1 VKESNVNEQ
10 QQVQNNAVQDQRLH
24 PILVVDDDHSLR
36 KTIQMMLEEEG
47 FIVQTAAD
55 GQEAVEQALTRQ
67 PALILLDM
75 GLPLLDGSEVA
86 AQVRTHY
93 GGRVPVVLMT
103 ADGKAEEKS
112 RRIGAASYL
121 RKPFDI
127 DDLIQ
132 MVEQALDRHQ
142 AE

>member
-1 VKESNVNEQ
+1 MSEQ
-10 QQVQNNAVQDQRLH
+10 QQVQNREVRDSSLH

-47 FIVQTAAD
+47 FVVQTAAD
-55 GQEAVEQALTRQ
+55 GQEAVEQAMSQQ
-67 PALILLDM
+67 PSLIILDM
-75 GLPLLDGSEVA
+75 GLPLLDGGEVA

-93 GGRVPVVLMT
+93 GGKVPVVLMT
-103 ADGKAEEKS
+103 ADGRAEEKS

-127 DDLIQ
+127 EDLIQ
-132 MVEQALDRHQ
+132 MVEQALEERQ
-142 AE
+142 EK

>member
-1 VKESNVNEQ
+1 VSEQ
-10 QQVQNNAVQDQRLH
+10 QQVQNSDVLDQSLH

-47 FIVQTAAD
+47 FVVQTAAD
-55 GQEAVEQALTRQ
+55 GQEAVEQAISQR
-67 PALILLDM
+67 PSLIILDM

-103 ADGKAEEKS
+103 ADGRAEEKS

-127 DDLIQ
+127 EDLIQ
-132 MVEQALDRHQ
+132 MVEQALTQ
-142 AE
+142 QQKQ

>member
-1 VKESNVNEQ
+1 MNTIGYQHNALSPVLFGWFDIHAYPVPGGLAVYFRNITVRK
-10 QQVQNNAVQDQRLH
+10 QV
-24 PILVVDDDHSLR
+24 
-36 KTIQMMLEEEG
+36 EEARMQ
-47 FIVQTAAD
+47 FLNIA
-55 GQEAVEQALTRQ
+55 EQAITRQ

-93 GGRVPVVLMT
+93 GGGVPVVLMT

-132 MVEQALDRHQ
+132 VVEQTLDRHQ
-142 AE
+142 AD

>member
-1 VKESNVNEQ
+1 MSEQ
-10 QQVQNNAVQDQRLH
+10 QQVQNSDVLDQSLH

-47 FIVQTAAD
+47 FVVQTAAD
-55 GQEAVEQALTRQ
+55 GQEAVEQAISQR
-67 PALILLDM
+67 PSLIILDM

-103 ADGKAEEKS
+103 ADGRAEEKS

-127 DDLIQ
+127 EDLIQ
-132 MVEQALDRHQ
+132 MVEQALTQ
-142 AE
+142 QQKQ